1 MSNVENVSVGKP
13 KIGGAIFRA
22 PLGTKLPTDATT
34 ALDAAFSPIGYISDD
49 GAKNANAPNT
59 DSITAWGGLVVMVV
73 KKGKEDTFK
82 FKMIESLNTEVLKSV
97 YGDDNVTGELTT
109 GIAISANNNQNNG
122 SCWVIDMILTG
133 DVLKRL
139 VIPNGMLSD
148 LDDIVY
154 KDDEPIGYDATISA
168 LPDTAGN
175 THYDYM
181 KGAAV

>member
-22 PLGTKLPTDATT
+22 PIGTTLPTDAST
-34 ALDAAFSPIGYISDD
+34 ALDAAFKAIGYISDD
-49 GAKNANAPNT
+49 GTKNANAPDT
-59 DSITAWGGLVVMVV
+59 DNIKAWGGLVVMVV
-73 KKGKEDTFK
+73 NKGKEDTFK
-82 FKMIESLNTEVLKSV
+82 FKMIESLNTEVLKSI
-97 YGDDNVTGELTT
+97 YGDDNVTGALET
-109 GIAISANNNQNNG
+109 GIAVKANSNQNSG

-139 VIPNGMLSD
+139 VIPDGMLSD

-154 KDDEPIGYDATISA
+154 KDDEPIGYDATIAA
-168 LPDTAGN
+168 LPDSDGN

-181 KGAAV
+181 KGAAA